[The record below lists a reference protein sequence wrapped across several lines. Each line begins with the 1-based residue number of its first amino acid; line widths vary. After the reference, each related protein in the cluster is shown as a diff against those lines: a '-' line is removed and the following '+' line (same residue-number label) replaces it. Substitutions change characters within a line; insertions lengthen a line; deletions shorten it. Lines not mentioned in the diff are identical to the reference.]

1 MSKARI
7 IDQKADFYSEMNPEQ
22 QPVGSIPVGEVV
34 ELGKI
39 KRRQGRAWVAITRQN
54 GQAGFMPGETHIFPM
69 RRVELDKPTDLYD
82 KAGEG
87 QRVIHQFKKKDRMM
101 MLDVVRE
108 GEAGW
113 VQVQDYAGHKG
124 FISGKT
130 RIRVLPDDLVAAGR
144 KSMAVGSL
152 WATGG
157 LILTVITYLMQT
169 TTGGTYII
177 AWAAVIFGVIQ
188 VVQGLMQYYSGRKDE
203 KGAK

>member
-7 IDQKADFYSEMNPEQ
+7 IDQKAEFYSEMNPQQ

-34 ELGKI
+34 EIGKI

-54 GQAGFMPGETHIFPM
+54 GQAGFIPGETHIFHM

-82 KAGEG
+82 KTGEG
-87 QRVIHQFKKKDRMM
+87 QRVIHQFNKKDRMM

-108 GEAGW
+108 GESGW
-113 VQVQDYAGHKG
+113 VQVQDFSGHKG

-144 KSMAVGSL
+144 KSMATGSL

-157 LILTVITYLMQT
+157 LILTVITYLTAT

-203 KGAK
+203 KAQK